1 MAICMIAAVG
11 KNLELGKGNDLIWH
25 FKDDMAF
32 FKETTMG
39 SSVIMGR
46 KTFESLPKA
55 LPRRKNIVIT
65 TRKDYEAEGATVVN
79 SIENALKEVD
89 SDNAFIIGGGD
100 IYKQFLPMADKLYLT
115 EIEAECDDAQVFF
128 PAFNKDEYDNY
139 TIEEIV
145 NRKNTLK
152 KLSID
157 RATEKYKNGK
167 EQILASNVDI
177 VFIVISLNNDFN
189 IARLERLVLLGNKA
203 NSKIA
208 FILTK
213 SDLCS
218 IKDRENY
225 RKIIEERFNYPV
237 FIISSYNKEGIDDLK
252 SVWKENETAV
262 FIGSS
267 GVGKSTLINTLLDN
281 SEIRTNDIRH
291 KDDKGKQTTT
301 SRNLYILK
309 DSRIVID
316 EPGIR
321 SVASNDMNSD
331 LNVVFSKII
340 ELSKECKYT
349 TCTHENIKVCRILQA
364 IENGE
369 ISQEEFN
376 RYKKLQSKEYRKNSN
391 FLRKN

>member
-1 MAICMIAAVG
+1 MNNVG
-11 KNLELGKGNDLIWH
+11 RVISVNKNNWNVLFNNENVTATIRKKKNRDELPVVGDY
-25 FKDDMAF
+25 
-32 FKETTMG
+32 
-39 SSVIMGR
+39 VI
-46 KTFESLPKA
+46 
-55 LPRRKNIVIT
+55 I
-65 TRKDYEAEGATVVN
+65 
-79 SIENALKEVD
+79 
-89 SDNAFIIGGGD
+89 
-100 IYKQFLPMADKLYLT
+100 
-115 EIEAECDDAQVFF
+115 
-128 PAFNKDEYDNY
+128 NKDEYDNY

-157 RATEKYKNGK
+157 RTTEKYKNGK

-177 VFIVISLNNDFN
+177 VFIVTSLNNDFN

-281 SEIRTNDIRH
+281 SEIKTNDIRH
-291 KDDKGKQTTT
+291 KDDKGKHTTT
-301 SRNLYILK
+301 SRNLYILN

-321 SVASNDMNSD
+321 SVASNDMSSD

-340 ELSKECKYT
+340 ELSKECKYA

>member
-1 MAICMIAAVG
+1 MEKYMNNIGRVISVNKNNWNVLFNNENVTATIRKKKNRDELPVVG
-11 KNLELGKGNDLIWH
+11 DY
-25 FKDDMAF
+25 
-32 FKETTMG
+32 
-39 SSVIMGR
+39 VI
-46 KTFESLPKA
+46 
-55 LPRRKNIVIT
+55 I
-65 TRKDYEAEGATVVN
+65 
-79 SIENALKEVD
+79 
-89 SDNAFIIGGGD
+89 
-100 IYKQFLPMADKLYLT
+100 
-115 EIEAECDDAQVFF
+115 
-128 PAFNKDEYDNY
+128 NKDEYDNY

-157 RATEKYKNGK
+157 RTTEKYKNGK

-177 VFIVISLNNDFN
+177 VFIVTSLNNDFN

-281 SEIRTNDIRH
+281 SEIKTNNIRH
-291 KDDKGKQTTT
+291 KDDKGKHTTT

>member
-1 MAICMIAAVG
+1 MEKYMNNVGRVISVNKNNWNVLFNNENIIATIRKKKNRDELPVVG
-11 KNLELGKGNDLIWH
+11 DY
-25 FKDDMAF
+25 
-32 FKETTMG
+32 
-39 SSVIMGR
+39 VI
-46 KTFESLPKA
+46 
-55 LPRRKNIVIT
+55 I
-65 TRKDYEAEGATVVN
+65 
-79 SIENALKEVD
+79 
-89 SDNAFIIGGGD
+89 
-100 IYKQFLPMADKLYLT
+100 
-115 EIEAECDDAQVFF
+115 
-128 PAFNKDEYDNY
+128 NKDEYDNY
-139 TIEEIV
+139 TIEKIV

-152 KLSID
+152 KLSVD
-157 RATEKYKNGK
+157 RTTEKYKNGR

-177 VFIVISLNNDFN
+177 VFIVTSLNNDFN

-218 IKDRENY
+218 VKDRENY
-225 RKIIEERFNYPV
+225 KKIIEDRFNYPV

-281 SEIRTNDIRH
+281 NEIKTNDIRH
-291 KDDKGKQTTT
+291 KDDKGKHTTT

>member
-1 MAICMIAAVG
+1 MNNIGRVISVNKNNWNVLFNNENVTATIRKKKNRDELPVVG
-11 KNLELGKGNDLIWH
+11 DY
-25 FKDDMAF
+25 
-32 FKETTMG
+32 
-39 SSVIMGR
+39 VI
-46 KTFESLPKA
+46 
-55 LPRRKNIVIT
+55 I
-65 TRKDYEAEGATVVN
+65 
-79 SIENALKEVD
+79 
-89 SDNAFIIGGGD
+89 
-100 IYKQFLPMADKLYLT
+100 
-115 EIEAECDDAQVFF
+115 
-128 PAFNKDEYDNY
+128 NKDEYDNY

-177 VFIVISLNNDFN
+177 VFIVTSLNNDFN

-225 RKIIEERFNYPV
+225 RKIIEDRFNYPV

-281 SEIRTNDIRH
+281 DEIKTNDIRH
-291 KDDKGKQTTT
+291 KDDKGKHTTT

-321 SVASNDMNSD
+321 SVASNDMSSD

>member
-1 MAICMIAAVG
+1 MNNIGRVISVNKNNWNVLFNNENVTATIRKKKNRDELPVVG
-11 KNLELGKGNDLIWH
+11 DY
-25 FKDDMAF
+25 
-32 FKETTMG
+32 
-39 SSVIMGR
+39 VI
-46 KTFESLPKA
+46 
-55 LPRRKNIVIT
+55 I
-65 TRKDYEAEGATVVN
+65 
-79 SIENALKEVD
+79 
-89 SDNAFIIGGGD
+89 
-100 IYKQFLPMADKLYLT
+100 
-115 EIEAECDDAQVFF
+115 
-128 PAFNKDEYDNY
+128 NKDEYDNY

-157 RATEKYKNGK
+157 RTTEKYKNGK

-177 VFIVISLNNDFN
+177 VFIVTSLNNDFN

-225 RKIIEERFNYPV
+225 RKIIEDRFNYPV

-281 SEIRTNDIRH
+281 SEIKTNDIRH
-291 KDDKGKQTTT
+291 KDDKGKHTTT

>member
-1 MAICMIAAVG
+1 MNNIGRVISVN
-11 KNLELGKGNDLIWH
+11 KNNWIILLNNE
-25 FKDDMAF
+25 
-32 FKETTMG
+32 
-39 SSVIMGR
+39 SVIATIR
-46 KTFESLPKA
+46 KKKNHDELPVVGDY
-55 LPRRKNIVIT
+55 VI
-65 TRKDYEAEGATVVN
+65 
-79 SIENALKEVD
+79 I
-89 SDNAFIIGGGD
+89 
-100 IYKQFLPMADKLYLT
+100 
-115 EIEAECDDAQVFF
+115 
-128 PAFNKDEYDNY
+128 NKDEYDNY
-139 TIEEIV
+139 IIEKIV

-152 KLSID
+152 KLSVD
-157 RATEKYKNGK
+157 RTTEKYKNGK

-177 VFIVISLNNDFN
+177 VFIVTSLNNDFN

-218 IKDRENY
+218 LKDRENY
-225 RKIIEERFNYPV
+225 KKIIEDRFNYPV

-281 SEIRTNDIRH
+281 DEIKTNDIRH
-291 KDDKGKQTTT
+291 KDDKGKHTTT
-301 SRNLYILK
+301 SRNLYVLK

-321 SVASNDMNSD
+321 SVVSNDMNSD

-376 RYKKLQSKEYRKNSN
+376 RYKKLQNKEYRKNSN

>member
-1 MAICMIAAVG
+1 MNNVGRVISVNKNNWNILFNNENVIATIRKKKNRDELPVVG
-11 KNLELGKGNDLIWH
+11 DY
-25 FKDDMAF
+25 
-32 FKETTMG
+32 
-39 SSVIMGR
+39 VI
-46 KTFESLPKA
+46 L
-55 LPRRKNIVIT
+55 
-65 TRKDYEAEGATVVN
+65 
-79 SIENALKEVD
+79 
-89 SDNAFIIGGGD
+89 
-100 IYKQFLPMADKLYLT
+100 
-115 EIEAECDDAQVFF
+115 
-128 PAFNKDEYDNY
+128 NKDEYDNY

-157 RATEKYKNGK
+157 RTTEKYKNGK

-177 VFIVISLNNDFN
+177 VFIVTSLNNDFN

-281 SEIRTNDIRH
+281 DEIKTNDIRH
-291 KDDKGKQTTT
+291 KDDKGKHTTT

-321 SVASNDMNSD
+321 SVASNDMSSD

-369 ISQEEFN
+369 ISQKEFN

>member
-1 MAICMIAAVG
+1 MNNIGRVISVNKNNWNVLFNNENVTATIRKKKNRDELPVVG
-11 KNLELGKGNDLIWH
+11 
-25 FKDDMAF
+25 
-32 FKETTMG
+32 
-39 SSVIMGR
+39 
-46 KTFESLPKA
+46 
-55 LPRRKNIVIT
+55 
-65 TRKDYEAEGATVVN
+65 DYVT
-79 SIENALKEVD
+79 I
-89 SDNAFIIGGGD
+89 
-100 IYKQFLPMADKLYLT
+100 
-115 EIEAECDDAQVFF
+115 
-128 PAFNKDEYDNY
+128 NKDEYDNY

-177 VFIVISLNNDFN
+177 VFIVTSLNNDFN

-225 RKIIEERFNYPV
+225 RKIIEDRFNYPV

-281 SEIRTNDIRH
+281 SEIKTNDIRH
-291 KDDKGKQTTT
+291 KDDKGKHTTT

-321 SVASNDMNSD
+321 SVASNDMSSD

>member
-1 MAICMIAAVG
+1 MNNIGRVISVNKNNWNVLFNNENVTATIRKKKNRDELPVVG
-11 KNLELGKGNDLIWH
+11 DY
-25 FKDDMAF
+25 
-32 FKETTMG
+32 
-39 SSVIMGR
+39 VI
-46 KTFESLPKA
+46 
-55 LPRRKNIVIT
+55 I
-65 TRKDYEAEGATVVN
+65 
-79 SIENALKEVD
+79 
-89 SDNAFIIGGGD
+89 
-100 IYKQFLPMADKLYLT
+100 
-115 EIEAECDDAQVFF
+115 
-128 PAFNKDEYDNY
+128 NKDEYDNY

-157 RATEKYKNGK
+157 RTTEKYKNGK

-177 VFIVISLNNDFN
+177 VFIVTSLNNDFN
-189 IARLERLVLLGNKA
+189 IARLERLMLLGNKA

-225 RKIIEERFNYPV
+225 RKIIEDRFNYPV

-281 SEIRTNDIRH
+281 DEIKTNDIRH
-291 KDDKGKQTTT
+291 KDDKGKHTTT

-321 SVASNDMNSD
+321 SVASNDMSSD

>member
-1 MAICMIAAVG
+1 MNNIGRVISVNKNNWNVLFNNENVTATIRKKKNRDELPVVG
-11 KNLELGKGNDLIWH
+11 DY
-25 FKDDMAF
+25 
-32 FKETTMG
+32 
-39 SSVIMGR
+39 VI
-46 KTFESLPKA
+46 
-55 LPRRKNIVIT
+55 I
-65 TRKDYEAEGATVVN
+65 
-79 SIENALKEVD
+79 
-89 SDNAFIIGGGD
+89 
-100 IYKQFLPMADKLYLT
+100 
-115 EIEAECDDAQVFF
+115 
-128 PAFNKDEYDNY
+128 NKDEYDNY

-157 RATEKYKNGK
+157 RTTEKYKNGK

-177 VFIVISLNNDFN
+177 VFIVTSLNNDFN

-225 RKIIEERFNYPV
+225 RKIIEDRFNYPV

-281 SEIRTNDIRH
+281 SEIKTNDIRH
-291 KDDKGKQTTT
+291 KDDKGKHTTT

-321 SVASNDMNSD
+321 SVASNDMSSD

>member
-1 MAICMIAAVG
+1 MNNVG
-11 KNLELGKGNDLIWH
+11 RVISVNKNNWNILLNNE
-25 FKDDMAF
+25 
-32 FKETTMG
+32 
-39 SSVIMGR
+39 SVIATIR
-46 KTFESLPKA
+46 KKKNRDELPVVGDY
-55 LPRRKNIVIT
+55 VI
-65 TRKDYEAEGATVVN
+65 
-79 SIENALKEVD
+79 I
-89 SDNAFIIGGGD
+89 
-100 IYKQFLPMADKLYLT
+100 
-115 EIEAECDDAQVFF
+115 
-128 PAFNKDEYDNY
+128 NKDEYDNY
-139 TIEEIV
+139 TIDKIV

-157 RATEKYKNGK
+157 RTTEKYKNGK

-177 VFIVISLNNDFN
+177 VFIVTSLNNDFN
-189 IARLERLVLLGNKA
+189 IARLERLVLLGNKT

-281 SEIRTNDIRH
+281 SEIKTNDIRH
-291 KDDKGKQTTT
+291 KDDKGKHTTT
-301 SRNLYILK
+301 SRNLYVLK

-369 ISQEEFN
+369 ISEEEFN
-376 RYKKLQSKEYRKNSN
+376 RYKKLQNKEYRKNSN

>member
-1 MAICMIAAVG
+1 MNNVGRIISVNKNNWNVLFNNENVIATIRKKKNRDELPVVG
-11 KNLELGKGNDLIWH
+11 DY
-25 FKDDMAF
+25 
-32 FKETTMG
+32 
-39 SSVIMGR
+39 VI
-46 KTFESLPKA
+46 
-55 LPRRKNIVIT
+55 I
-65 TRKDYEAEGATVVN
+65 
-79 SIENALKEVD
+79 
-89 SDNAFIIGGGD
+89 
-100 IYKQFLPMADKLYLT
+100 
-115 EIEAECDDAQVFF
+115 
-128 PAFNKDEYDNY
+128 NKDEYDNY

-157 RATEKYKNGK
+157 RTTEKYKNGK

-177 VFIVISLNNDFN
+177 VFIVTSLNNDFN

-281 SEIRTNDIRH
+281 SEIKTNDIRH
-291 KDDKGKQTTT
+291 KDDKGKHTTT

-321 SVASNDMNSD
+321 SVASNDMSSD

>member
-1 MAICMIAAVG
+1 MNNIGRVISVNKNNWNVLFNNENVIATIRKKKNRDELPVVG
-11 KNLELGKGNDLIWH
+11 
-25 FKDDMAF
+25 
-32 FKETTMG
+32 
-39 SSVIMGR
+39 
-46 KTFESLPKA
+46 
-55 LPRRKNIVIT
+55 
-65 TRKDYEAEGATVVN
+65 DYVT
-79 SIENALKEVD
+79 I
-89 SDNAFIIGGGD
+89 
-100 IYKQFLPMADKLYLT
+100 
-115 EIEAECDDAQVFF
+115 
-128 PAFNKDEYDNY
+128 NKDKYDNY

-177 VFIVISLNNDFN
+177 VFIVTSLNNDFN

-291 KDDKGKQTTT
+291 KDDKGKHTTT

-321 SVASNDMNSD
+321 SVASNDMSSD

>member
-1 MAICMIAAVG
+1 MNNIGRVISVNKNNWNVLFNNENVIATIRKKKNRDELPVVG
-11 KNLELGKGNDLIWH
+11 DY
-25 FKDDMAF
+25 
-32 FKETTMG
+32 
-39 SSVIMGR
+39 VI
-46 KTFESLPKA
+46 
-55 LPRRKNIVIT
+55 I
-65 TRKDYEAEGATVVN
+65 
-79 SIENALKEVD
+79 
-89 SDNAFIIGGGD
+89 
-100 IYKQFLPMADKLYLT
+100 
-115 EIEAECDDAQVFF
+115 
-128 PAFNKDEYDNY
+128 NKDEYDNY

-157 RATEKYKNGK
+157 RTTEKYKNGK

-177 VFIVISLNNDFN
+177 VFIVTSLNNDFN
-189 IARLERLVLLGNKA
+189 IARLERLVLLCNKA

-225 RKIIEERFNYPV
+225 RKIIEDRFNYPV

-281 SEIRTNDIRH
+281 SEIKTNDIRH
-291 KDDKGKQTTT
+291 KDDKGKHTTT

-321 SVASNDMNSD
+321 SVASNDMSSD

>member
-1 MAICMIAAVG
+1 MNNIGRVISVNKNNWNVLFNNENVTATIRKKKNRDELPVVG
-11 KNLELGKGNDLIWH
+11 DY
-25 FKDDMAF
+25 
-32 FKETTMG
+32 
-39 SSVIMGR
+39 VI
-46 KTFESLPKA
+46 
-55 LPRRKNIVIT
+55 I
-65 TRKDYEAEGATVVN
+65 
-79 SIENALKEVD
+79 
-89 SDNAFIIGGGD
+89 
-100 IYKQFLPMADKLYLT
+100 
-115 EIEAECDDAQVFF
+115 
-128 PAFNKDEYDNY
+128 NKDEYDNY

-177 VFIVISLNNDFN
+177 VFIVTSLNNDFN

-225 RKIIEERFNYPV
+225 KKIIEDRFNYPV

-281 SEIRTNDIRH
+281 NEIKTNDIRH
-291 KDDKGKQTTT
+291 KDDKGKHTTT

-376 RYKKLQSKEYRKNSN
+376 RYKKLQSKEYRKNRN

>member
-1 MAICMIAAVG
+1 MNNVGRVISVNKNNWNVLFNNENVIATIRKKKNRDELPVVG
-11 KNLELGKGNDLIWH
+11 DY
-25 FKDDMAF
+25 
-32 FKETTMG
+32 
-39 SSVIMGR
+39 VI
-46 KTFESLPKA
+46 
-55 LPRRKNIVIT
+55 I
-65 TRKDYEAEGATVVN
+65 
-79 SIENALKEVD
+79 
-89 SDNAFIIGGGD
+89 
-100 IYKQFLPMADKLYLT
+100 
-115 EIEAECDDAQVFF
+115 
-128 PAFNKDEYDNY
+128 NKDEYDNY

-167 EQILASNVDI
+167 EQILAFNVDI
-177 VFIVISLNNDFN
+177 VFIVTSLNNDFN

-291 KDDKGKQTTT
+291 KDDKGKHTTT

-331 LNVVFSKII
+331 LNVVFSNII

>member
-1 MAICMIAAVG
+1 MNNIGRVISVNKNNWNVLFNNENVTATIRKKKNRDELPVVG
-11 KNLELGKGNDLIWH
+11 DY
-25 FKDDMAF
+25 
-32 FKETTMG
+32 
-39 SSVIMGR
+39 VI
-46 KTFESLPKA
+46 
-55 LPRRKNIVIT
+55 I
-65 TRKDYEAEGATVVN
+65 
-79 SIENALKEVD
+79 
-89 SDNAFIIGGGD
+89 
-100 IYKQFLPMADKLYLT
+100 
-115 EIEAECDDAQVFF
+115 
-128 PAFNKDEYDNY
+128 NKDEYDNY

-157 RATEKYKNGK
+157 RTTEKYKNGK

-177 VFIVISLNNDFN
+177 VFIVTSLNNDFN

-225 RKIIEERFNYPV
+225 RKIIEDRFNYPV

-281 SEIRTNDIRH
+281 DEIKTNDIRH
-291 KDDKGKQTTT
+291 KDDKGKHTTT

>member
-1 MAICMIAAVG
+1 MNNVG
-11 KNLELGKGNDLIWH
+11 RVISVNKNNWNVLFNNENVTATIRKKKNRDELPVVGDY
-25 FKDDMAF
+25 
-32 FKETTMG
+32 
-39 SSVIMGR
+39 VI
-46 KTFESLPKA
+46 
-55 LPRRKNIVIT
+55 I
-65 TRKDYEAEGATVVN
+65 
-79 SIENALKEVD
+79 
-89 SDNAFIIGGGD
+89 
-100 IYKQFLPMADKLYLT
+100 
-115 EIEAECDDAQVFF
+115 
-128 PAFNKDEYDNY
+128 NKDEYDNY

-157 RATEKYKNGK
+157 RTTEKYKNGK

-177 VFIVISLNNDFN
+177 VFIVTSLNNDFN

-225 RKIIEERFNYPV
+225 RKIIEDRFNYPV

-281 SEIRTNDIRH
+281 NEIKTNDIRH
-291 KDDKGKQTTT
+291 KDDKGKHTTT

-321 SVASNDMNSD
+321 SVASNDMSSD

>member
-1 MAICMIAAVG
+1 MNNIGRVISVN
-11 KNLELGKGNDLIWH
+11 KNNWIILLNNE
-25 FKDDMAF
+25 
-32 FKETTMG
+32 
-39 SSVIMGR
+39 SVIATIR
-46 KTFESLPKA
+46 KKKNHDELPVVGDY
-55 LPRRKNIVIT
+55 VI
-65 TRKDYEAEGATVVN
+65 
-79 SIENALKEVD
+79 I
-89 SDNAFIIGGGD
+89 
-100 IYKQFLPMADKLYLT
+100 
-115 EIEAECDDAQVFF
+115 
-128 PAFNKDEYDNY
+128 NKDEYDNY
-139 TIEEIV
+139 IIEKIV
-145 NRKNTLK
+145 NRKNTIK
-152 KLSID
+152 KLSVD
-157 RATEKYKNGK
+157 RTTEKYKNGK

-177 VFIVISLNNDFN
+177 VFIVTSLNNDFN

-218 IKDRENY
+218 LKDRENY
-225 RKIIEERFNYPV
+225 KKIIEDRFNYPV

-281 SEIRTNDIRH
+281 DEIKTNDIRH
-291 KDDKGKQTTT
+291 KDDKGKHTTT
-301 SRNLYILK
+301 SRNLYVLK

-321 SVASNDMNSD
+321 SVVSNDMNSD

-376 RYKKLQSKEYRKNSN
+376 RYKKLQNKEYRKNSN

>member
-1 MAICMIAAVG
+1 MGKYMNNIGRIISVNKNNWNVLFNNENVTATIRKKKNRDELPVVG
-11 KNLELGKGNDLIWH
+11 DY
-25 FKDDMAF
+25 
-32 FKETTMG
+32 
-39 SSVIMGR
+39 VI
-46 KTFESLPKA
+46 
-55 LPRRKNIVIT
+55 I
-65 TRKDYEAEGATVVN
+65 
-79 SIENALKEVD
+79 
-89 SDNAFIIGGGD
+89 
-100 IYKQFLPMADKLYLT
+100 
-115 EIEAECDDAQVFF
+115 
-128 PAFNKDEYDNY
+128 NKDEYDNY

-157 RATEKYKNGK
+157 RTTEKYKNGK

-177 VFIVISLNNDFN
+177 VFIVTSLNNDFN

-281 SEIRTNDIRH
+281 SEIKTNDIRH
-291 KDDKGKQTTT
+291 KDDKGKHTTT
-301 SRNLYILK
+301 SRNLYILD

-321 SVASNDMNSD
+321 SVASNDMSSD

>member
-1 MAICMIAAVG
+1 MNNIGRVISVNKNNWNVLFNNENVTATIRKKKNRDELPVVG
-11 KNLELGKGNDLIWH
+11 DY
-25 FKDDMAF
+25 
-32 FKETTMG
+32 
-39 SSVIMGR
+39 VI
-46 KTFESLPKA
+46 
-55 LPRRKNIVIT
+55 I
-65 TRKDYEAEGATVVN
+65 
-79 SIENALKEVD
+79 
-89 SDNAFIIGGGD
+89 
-100 IYKQFLPMADKLYLT
+100 
-115 EIEAECDDAQVFF
+115 
-128 PAFNKDEYDNY
+128 NKDEYDNY

-177 VFIVISLNNDFN
+177 VFIVTSLNNDFN

-281 SEIRTNDIRH
+281 SEIKTNDIRH
-291 KDDKGKQTTT
+291 KDDKGKHTTT

>member
-1 MAICMIAAVG
+1 MNNIGRVISVNKNNWNVLFNNENVTATIRKKKNRDELPVVG
-11 KNLELGKGNDLIWH
+11 DY
-25 FKDDMAF
+25 
-32 FKETTMG
+32 
-39 SSVIMGR
+39 VI
-46 KTFESLPKA
+46 
-55 LPRRKNIVIT
+55 I
-65 TRKDYEAEGATVVN
+65 
-79 SIENALKEVD
+79 
-89 SDNAFIIGGGD
+89 
-100 IYKQFLPMADKLYLT
+100 
-115 EIEAECDDAQVFF
+115 
-128 PAFNKDEYDNY
+128 NKDEYDNY

-157 RATEKYKNGK
+157 RTTEKYKNGK

-177 VFIVISLNNDFN
+177 VFIVTSLNNDFN
-189 IARLERLVLLGNKA
+189 IAKLERLVLLGNKA

-225 RKIIEERFNYPV
+225 RKIIEDRFNYPV

-291 KDDKGKQTTT
+291 KDDKGKHTTT

>member
-1 MAICMIAAVG
+1 MNNIGRVISVNKNNWNVLFNNENVTATIRKKKNRDELPVVG
-11 KNLELGKGNDLIWH
+11 DY
-25 FKDDMAF
+25 
-32 FKETTMG
+32 
-39 SSVIMGR
+39 VI
-46 KTFESLPKA
+46 
-55 LPRRKNIVIT
+55 I
-65 TRKDYEAEGATVVN
+65 
-79 SIENALKEVD
+79 
-89 SDNAFIIGGGD
+89 
-100 IYKQFLPMADKLYLT
+100 
-115 EIEAECDDAQVFF
+115 
-128 PAFNKDEYDNY
+128 NKDEYDNY

-177 VFIVISLNNDFN
+177 VFIVTSLNNDFN

-225 RKIIEERFNYPV
+225 RKIIEDRFNYPV

-291 KDDKGKQTTT
+291 KDDKGKHTTT

-321 SVASNDMNSD
+321 SVASNDMSSD

>member
-1 MAICMIAAVG
+1 MNNVGRVISVNKNNWNVLFNNENVIATIRKKKNRDELPVVG
-11 KNLELGKGNDLIWH
+11 DY
-25 FKDDMAF
+25 
-32 FKETTMG
+32 
-39 SSVIMGR
+39 VI
-46 KTFESLPKA
+46 
-55 LPRRKNIVIT
+55 I
-65 TRKDYEAEGATVVN
+65 
-79 SIENALKEVD
+79 
-89 SDNAFIIGGGD
+89 
-100 IYKQFLPMADKLYLT
+100 
-115 EIEAECDDAQVFF
+115 
-128 PAFNKDEYDNY
+128 NKDEYDNY

-157 RATEKYKNGK
+157 RTTEKYKNGK

-177 VFIVISLNNDFN
+177 VFIVTSLNNDFN

-218 IKDRENY
+218 IEDRENY
-225 RKIIEERFNYPV
+225 RKIIEDRFNYPV

-267 GVGKSTLINTLLDN
+267 GVGKSTLINTLFDN
-281 SEIRTNDIRH
+281 SEIKTNDIRH
-291 KDDKGKQTTT
+291 KDDKGKHTTT

-321 SVASNDMNSD
+321 SVASNDMSSD

>member
-1 MAICMIAAVG
+1 MNNIGRVISVNKNNWNVLFNNENVTATIRKKKNRDELPVVG
-11 KNLELGKGNDLIWH
+11 DY
-25 FKDDMAF
+25 
-32 FKETTMG
+32 
-39 SSVIMGR
+39 VI
-46 KTFESLPKA
+46 
-55 LPRRKNIVIT
+55 I
-65 TRKDYEAEGATVVN
+65 
-79 SIENALKEVD
+79 
-89 SDNAFIIGGGD
+89 
-100 IYKQFLPMADKLYLT
+100 
-115 EIEAECDDAQVFF
+115 
-128 PAFNKDEYDNY
+128 NKDEYDNY

-145 NRKNTLK
+145 NRKNVLK

-157 RATEKYKNGK
+157 RTTEKYKNGK

-177 VFIVISLNNDFN
+177 VFIVTSLNNDFN

-281 SEIRTNDIRH
+281 SEIKTNDIRH
-291 KDDKGKQTTT
+291 KDDKGKHTTT

-321 SVASNDMNSD
+321 SVASNDMSSD

-391 FLRKN
+391 FLRKD

>member
-1 MAICMIAAVG
+1 MNNIGRVISVNKNNWNVLFNNENVIATIRKKKNRDELPVVG
-11 KNLELGKGNDLIWH
+11 DY
-25 FKDDMAF
+25 
-32 FKETTMG
+32 
-39 SSVIMGR
+39 VI
-46 KTFESLPKA
+46 
-55 LPRRKNIVIT
+55 I
-65 TRKDYEAEGATVVN
+65 
-79 SIENALKEVD
+79 
-89 SDNAFIIGGGD
+89 
-100 IYKQFLPMADKLYLT
+100 
-115 EIEAECDDAQVFF
+115 
-128 PAFNKDEYDNY
+128 NKDEYDNY

-157 RATEKYKNGK
+157 RTTEKYKNGK

-177 VFIVISLNNDFN
+177 VFIVTSLNNDFN

-225 RKIIEERFNYPV
+225 RKIIEDRFNYPV

-281 SEIRTNDIRH
+281 NEIKTNDIRH
-291 KDDKGKQTTT
+291 KDDKGKHTTT

-321 SVASNDMNSD
+321 SVASNDMSSD

>member
-1 MAICMIAAVG
+1 MNNIGRVISVNKNNWNVLFNNENVIATIRKKKNRDELPVVG
-11 KNLELGKGNDLIWH
+11 DY
-25 FKDDMAF
+25 
-32 FKETTMG
+32 
-39 SSVIMGR
+39 VI
-46 KTFESLPKA
+46 
-55 LPRRKNIVIT
+55 I
-65 TRKDYEAEGATVVN
+65 
-79 SIENALKEVD
+79 
-89 SDNAFIIGGGD
+89 
-100 IYKQFLPMADKLYLT
+100 
-115 EIEAECDDAQVFF
+115 
-128 PAFNKDEYDNY
+128 NKDEYDNY

-157 RATEKYKNGK
+157 RTTEKYKNGK

-177 VFIVISLNNDFN
+177 VFIVTSLNNDFN

-225 RKIIEERFNYPV
+225 KKIIEDRFNYPV

-281 SEIRTNDIRH
+281 NEIKTNDIRH
-291 KDDKGKQTTT
+291 KDDKGKHTTT

-376 RYKKLQSKEYRKNSN
+376 RYKKLQSKEYRKNRN

>member
-1 MAICMIAAVG
+1 MEKYMNNIGRVISVNKNNWNVLFNNENVIATIRKKKNRDELPVVG
-11 KNLELGKGNDLIWH
+11 DY
-25 FKDDMAF
+25 
-32 FKETTMG
+32 
-39 SSVIMGR
+39 VI
-46 KTFESLPKA
+46 
-55 LPRRKNIVIT
+55 I
-65 TRKDYEAEGATVVN
+65 
-79 SIENALKEVD
+79 
-89 SDNAFIIGGGD
+89 
-100 IYKQFLPMADKLYLT
+100 
-115 EIEAECDDAQVFF
+115 
-128 PAFNKDEYDNY
+128 NKDEYDNY

-145 NRKNTLK
+145 NRKNVLK

-157 RATEKYKNGK
+157 RTTEKYKNGK

-177 VFIVISLNNDFN
+177 VFIVTSLNNDFN

-225 RKIIEERFNYPV
+225 RKIIEDRFNYPV

-281 SEIRTNDIRH
+281 SEIKTNDIRH
-291 KDDKGKQTTT
+291 KDDKGKHTTT

-321 SVASNDMNSD
+321 SVASNDMSSD

>member
-1 MAICMIAAVG
+1 MNNIGRVISVNKNNWNVLFNNENVTATIRKKKNRDELPVVG
-11 KNLELGKGNDLIWH
+11 DY
-25 FKDDMAF
+25 
-32 FKETTMG
+32 
-39 SSVIMGR
+39 VI
-46 KTFESLPKA
+46 
-55 LPRRKNIVIT
+55 I
-65 TRKDYEAEGATVVN
+65 
-79 SIENALKEVD
+79 
-89 SDNAFIIGGGD
+89 
-100 IYKQFLPMADKLYLT
+100 
-115 EIEAECDDAQVFF
+115 
-128 PAFNKDEYDNY
+128 NKDEYDNY

-157 RATEKYKNGK
+157 RTTEKYKNGK

-177 VFIVISLNNDFN
+177 VFIVTSLNNDFN
-189 IARLERLVLLGNKA
+189 IARLERLVLLGNKV

-252 SVWKENETAV
+252 NVWKENETAV

-281 SEIRTNDIRH
+281 SEIKTNDIRH
-291 KDDKGKQTTT
+291 KDDKGKHTTT

-321 SVASNDMNSD
+321 SVASNDMSSD

>member
-1 MAICMIAAVG
+1 MNNIGRVISVNKNNWNVLFNNENVTATIRKKKNRDELPVVG
-11 KNLELGKGNDLIWH
+11 DY
-25 FKDDMAF
+25 
-32 FKETTMG
+32 
-39 SSVIMGR
+39 VI
-46 KTFESLPKA
+46 
-55 LPRRKNIVIT
+55 I
-65 TRKDYEAEGATVVN
+65 
-79 SIENALKEVD
+79 
-89 SDNAFIIGGGD
+89 
-100 IYKQFLPMADKLYLT
+100 
-115 EIEAECDDAQVFF
+115 
-128 PAFNKDEYDNY
+128 NKDEYDNY

-145 NRKNTLK
+145 NRKNVLK

-157 RATEKYKNGK
+157 RTTEKYKNGK

-177 VFIVISLNNDFN
+177 VFIVTSLNNDFN

-281 SEIRTNDIRH
+281 DEIKTNDIRH
-291 KDDKGKQTTT
+291 KDDKGKHTTT

-369 ISQEEFN
+369 ISQEEFS
-376 RYKKLQSKEYRKNSN
+376 RYKKLQSKEYRKN
-391 FLRKN
+391 

>member
-1 MAICMIAAVG
+1 MNNIGRVISVNKNNWNVLFNNENVIATIRKKKNRDELPVVG
-11 KNLELGKGNDLIWH
+11 DY
-25 FKDDMAF
+25 
-32 FKETTMG
+32 
-39 SSVIMGR
+39 VI
-46 KTFESLPKA
+46 
-55 LPRRKNIVIT
+55 I
-65 TRKDYEAEGATVVN
+65 
-79 SIENALKEVD
+79 
-89 SDNAFIIGGGD
+89 
-100 IYKQFLPMADKLYLT
+100 
-115 EIEAECDDAQVFF
+115 
-128 PAFNKDEYDNY
+128 NKDGYDNY

-157 RATEKYKNGK
+157 RTTEKYKNGK

-177 VFIVISLNNDFN
+177 VFIVTSLNNDFN

-225 RKIIEERFNYPV
+225 RKIIEDRFNYPV

-252 SVWKENETAV
+252 TVWKENETAV

-281 SEIRTNDIRH
+281 NEIKTNDIRH
-291 KDDKGKQTTT
+291 KDDKGKHTTT

-340 ELSKECKYT
+340 ELSKECKYS

>member
-1 MAICMIAAVG
+1 MNNVGRVISVNKNNWNVLFNNENVIATIRKKKNRDELPVVG
-11 KNLELGKGNDLIWH
+11 DY
-25 FKDDMAF
+25 
-32 FKETTMG
+32 
-39 SSVIMGR
+39 VI
-46 KTFESLPKA
+46 
-55 LPRRKNIVIT
+55 I
-65 TRKDYEAEGATVVN
+65 
-79 SIENALKEVD
+79 
-89 SDNAFIIGGGD
+89 
-100 IYKQFLPMADKLYLT
+100 
-115 EIEAECDDAQVFF
+115 
-128 PAFNKDEYDNY
+128 NKDEYDNY

-177 VFIVISLNNDFN
+177 VFIVTSLNNDFN

-281 SEIRTNDIRH
+281 SEIKTNDIRH
-291 KDDKGKQTTT
+291 KDDKGKHTTT

>member
-1 MAICMIAAVG
+1 MNNVG
-11 KNLELGKGNDLIWH
+11 RVISVNKNNWNVLFNNENVTATIRKKKNRDELPVVGDY
-25 FKDDMAF
+25 
-32 FKETTMG
+32 
-39 SSVIMGR
+39 VI
-46 KTFESLPKA
+46 
-55 LPRRKNIVIT
+55 I
-65 TRKDYEAEGATVVN
+65 
-79 SIENALKEVD
+79 
-89 SDNAFIIGGGD
+89 
-100 IYKQFLPMADKLYLT
+100 
-115 EIEAECDDAQVFF
+115 
-128 PAFNKDEYDNY
+128 NKDEYDNY

-177 VFIVISLNNDFN
+177 VFIVTSLNNDFN

-291 KDDKGKQTTT
+291 KDDKGKHTTT

-321 SVASNDMNSD
+321 SVASNDMSSD

>member
-1 MAICMIAAVG
+1 MNNVG
-11 KNLELGKGNDLIWH
+11 RVISVNKNNWNVLFNNENVTATIRKKKNRDELPVVGDY
-25 FKDDMAF
+25 
-32 FKETTMG
+32 
-39 SSVIMGR
+39 VI
-46 KTFESLPKA
+46 
-55 LPRRKNIVIT
+55 I
-65 TRKDYEAEGATVVN
+65 
-79 SIENALKEVD
+79 
-89 SDNAFIIGGGD
+89 
-100 IYKQFLPMADKLYLT
+100 
-115 EIEAECDDAQVFF
+115 
-128 PAFNKDEYDNY
+128 NKDEYDNY

-157 RATEKYKNGK
+157 RTTEKYKNGK

-177 VFIVISLNNDFN
+177 VFIVTSLNNDFN

-281 SEIRTNDIRH
+281 SEIKTNDIRH
-291 KDDKGKQTTT
+291 KDDKGKHTTT
-301 SRNLYILK
+301 SRNLYILN

-331 LNVVFSKII
+331 LNLVFSKII

>member
-1 MAICMIAAVG
+1 MNNIGRIISVNKNNWNVLFNNENVTATIRKKKNRDELPVVG
-11 KNLELGKGNDLIWH
+11 DY
-25 FKDDMAF
+25 
-32 FKETTMG
+32 
-39 SSVIMGR
+39 VI
-46 KTFESLPKA
+46 
-55 LPRRKNIVIT
+55 I
-65 TRKDYEAEGATVVN
+65 
-79 SIENALKEVD
+79 
-89 SDNAFIIGGGD
+89 
-100 IYKQFLPMADKLYLT
+100 
-115 EIEAECDDAQVFF
+115 
-128 PAFNKDEYDNY
+128 NKDEYDNY

-157 RATEKYKNGK
+157 RTTEKYKNGK

-177 VFIVISLNNDFN
+177 VFIVTSLNNDFN

-213 SDLCS
+213 SELCS

-281 SEIRTNDIRH
+281 DEIKTNDIRH
-291 KDDKGKQTTT
+291 KDDKGKHTTT

-321 SVASNDMNSD
+321 SVASNDMSSD

>member
-1 MAICMIAAVG
+1 MNNIGRVISVNKNNWNVLFNNENVTATIRKKKNRDELPVVG
-11 KNLELGKGNDLIWH
+11 
-25 FKDDMAF
+25 
-32 FKETTMG
+32 
-39 SSVIMGR
+39 
-46 KTFESLPKA
+46 
-55 LPRRKNIVIT
+55 
-65 TRKDYEAEGATVVN
+65 DYVT
-79 SIENALKEVD
+79 I
-89 SDNAFIIGGGD
+89 
-100 IYKQFLPMADKLYLT
+100 
-115 EIEAECDDAQVFF
+115 
-128 PAFNKDEYDNY
+128 NKDEYDNY

-177 VFIVISLNNDFN
+177 VFIVTSLNNDFN

-281 SEIRTNDIRH
+281 SEIKTNDIRH
-291 KDDKGKQTTT
+291 KDDKGKHTTT

>member
-1 MAICMIAAVG
+1 MNNIGRVISVNKNNWNVLFNNENVIATIRKKKNRDELPVVG
-11 KNLELGKGNDLIWH
+11 DY
-25 FKDDMAF
+25 
-32 FKETTMG
+32 
-39 SSVIMGR
+39 VI
-46 KTFESLPKA
+46 
-55 LPRRKNIVIT
+55 I
-65 TRKDYEAEGATVVN
+65 
-79 SIENALKEVD
+79 
-89 SDNAFIIGGGD
+89 
-100 IYKQFLPMADKLYLT
+100 
-115 EIEAECDDAQVFF
+115 
-128 PAFNKDEYDNY
+128 NKDEYDNY

-177 VFIVISLNNDFN
+177 VFIVTSLNNDFN

-225 RKIIEERFNYPV
+225 RKIIEDRFNYPV

-281 SEIRTNDIRH
+281 SEIKTNDIRH
-291 KDDKGKQTTT
+291 KDDKGKHTTT

-321 SVASNDMNSD
+321 SVASNDMSSD

>member
-1 MAICMIAAVG
+1 MNNIGRVISVNKNNWNVLFNNENVTATIRKKKNRDELPVVG
-11 KNLELGKGNDLIWH
+11 
-25 FKDDMAF
+25 
-32 FKETTMG
+32 
-39 SSVIMGR
+39 
-46 KTFESLPKA
+46 
-55 LPRRKNIVIT
+55 
-65 TRKDYEAEGATVVN
+65 DYVT
-79 SIENALKEVD
+79 I
-89 SDNAFIIGGGD
+89 
-100 IYKQFLPMADKLYLT
+100 
-115 EIEAECDDAQVFF
+115 
-128 PAFNKDEYDNY
+128 NKDEYDNY

-157 RATEKYKNGK
+157 RTTEKYKNGK

-177 VFIVISLNNDFN
+177 VFIVTSLNNDFN

-281 SEIRTNDIRH
+281 SEIKTNDIRH
-291 KDDKGKQTTT
+291 KDDKGKHTTT

>member
-1 MAICMIAAVG
+1 MNNIGRVISVNKNNWNVLFNNENVIATIRKKKNRDELPVVG
-11 KNLELGKGNDLIWH
+11 
-25 FKDDMAF
+25 
-32 FKETTMG
+32 
-39 SSVIMGR
+39 
-46 KTFESLPKA
+46 
-55 LPRRKNIVIT
+55 
-65 TRKDYEAEGATVVN
+65 DYVT
-79 SIENALKEVD
+79 I
-89 SDNAFIIGGGD
+89 
-100 IYKQFLPMADKLYLT
+100 
-115 EIEAECDDAQVFF
+115 
-128 PAFNKDEYDNY
+128 NKDEYDNY

-157 RATEKYKNGK
+157 RTTEKYKNGK

-177 VFIVISLNNDFN
+177 VFIVTSLNNDFN

-291 KDDKGKQTTT
+291 KDDKGKHTTT
-301 SRNLYILK
+301 SRNLYVLK

-376 RYKKLQSKEYRKNSN
+376 RYKKLQNKEYRKNSN